1 LKKLLEVHSKY
12 CWTWFREMSF
22 ADKCMHGGLSHFQR
36 FPASSLHSAR
46 RAIPKWDTSVCL
58 HPPSDLQARSVQLN
72 FLRFCK
78 MISPDTQPRAF
89 HAWRGSTTLHRDNSG
104 ISSRRQHNAE
114 HALFPRNMP
123 AKWSVPKLVN
133 IVVTIGT
140 VSHPNSWMV

>member
-1 LKKLLEVHSKY
+1 LKKLLEVHDKY
-12 CWTWFREMSF
+12 CWTWFREISF
-22 ADKCMHGGLSHFQR
+22 ADECMHGGLSQFQR

-46 RAIPKWDTSVCL
+46 RAMPKWNTSVYL

-72 FLRFCK
+72 FLRLRK
-78 MISPDTQPRAF
+78 MISPDTRPRALPCIGIF
-89 HAWRGSTTLHRDNSG
+89 RG

-123 AKWSVPKLVN
+123 AKWSVPKLVS

-140 VSHPNSWMV
+140 VSQPNSWMV